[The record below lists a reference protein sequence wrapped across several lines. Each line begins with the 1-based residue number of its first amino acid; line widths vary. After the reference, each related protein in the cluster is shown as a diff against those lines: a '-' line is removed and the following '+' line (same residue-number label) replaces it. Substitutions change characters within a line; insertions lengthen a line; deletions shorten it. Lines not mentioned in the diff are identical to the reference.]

1 MLLLLI
7 GTSVP
12 RSPQPRGQDS
22 ADMSD
27 VEENNF
33 EGRVSGLPCAG
44 HVEEG
49 IGPED
54 GGWRCSAASGL
65 AGVGAAQLG
74 SKMAPS
80 GARGLPGPWVTAR
93 VPLSCPRPSQL
104 PASLPHTL
112 PAPIAPVGRG
122 CRVRWCGSAPAQP
135 AQADPV
141 QTALL

>member
-1 MLLLLI
+1 
-7 GTSVP
+7 
-12 RSPQPRGQDS
+12 
-22 ADMSD
+22 MSD

-104 PASLPHTL
+104 PASLPHAPCSHRPGGARVPSPVVRVGPR
-112 PAPIAPVGRG
+112 PA
-122 CRVRWCGSAPAQP
+122 SAG
-135 AQADPV
+135 
-141 QTALL
+141 

>member
-44 HVEEG
+44 RVEKG
-49 IGPED
+49 TGPGG
-54 GGWRCSAASGL
+54 GGWRRSASSGL

-80 GARGLPGPWVTAR
+80 GARGLPGQRVTAR
-93 VPLSCPRPSQL
+93 VPLTRSHRPAGFGRRLRCCGPL
-104 PASLPHTL
+104 PAR
-112 PAPIAPVGRG
+112 PAR
-122 CRVRWCGSAPAQP
+122 
-135 AQADPV
+135 ADPV